1 MPKNEKTPIET
12 VLEWSKEVN
21 RMVKATVFDLPP
33 ISGSLKAMNFLNPHA
48 DLVVI
53 SNTPLDTLQREW
65 SENNIEKIKQD
76 ILKIDQLIVKK
87 QNEMNELQ
95 KILMIEPAK
104 INILGDTYEE
114 LRNEIKEL
122 GEKLKEHKQ
131 RIQEN

>member
-1 MPKNEKTPIET
+1 M
-12 VLEWSKEVN
+12 
-21 RMVKATVFDLPP
+21 
-33 ISGSLKAMNFLNPHA
+33 
-48 DLVVI
+48 
-53 SNTPLDTLQREW
+53 

-131 RIQEN
+131 MLQEN